1 MIFFSGPWAQPHQL
15 IQLNK
20 NGELFLSGPWAHSRQ
35 FSQAG
40 TPKRSGNKPKNDPE
54 MVQKVLRNKAFC
66 GGAKCPK
73 PFVFLV
79 FPCIPGARRIPKSE
93 PKCTPARGSFL
104 HLPGAEGD
112 GKFLR
117 FRVPQNAVF
126 SENLLKSI
134 DSIK

>member
-1 MIFFSGPWAQPHQL
+1 MENYSFLGLGLTLGNSAKQEPQ
-15 IQLNK
+15 
-20 NGELFLSGPWAHSRQ
+20 NGAET
-35 FSQAG
+35 SQKM
-40 TPKRSGNKPKNDPE
+40 TRKWFK
-54 MVQKVLRNKAFC
+54 KVPRNKAFC

-93 PKCTPARGSFL
+93 PKCTPAKGSFL
-104 HLPGAEGD
+104 HLPGAEGA
-112 GKFLR
+112 GKALR

-126 SENLLKSI
+126 TENLLKSI